1 MSAWVLPDHIADV
14 LPSEAR
20 LIEDLRRELL
30 DSACRHG
37 YELVIPPLVEHI
49 ESLLTGTGEDLELQT
64 FKLVDQLS
72 GRTLGVRADTTQQT
86 ARIDAHLLNR
96 QGTTRLCYCG
106 PVLHTR
112 LPHPNASREPLQFGA
127 ELYGCSD
134 IAADIEIVLLALDA
148 LHTTQT
154 PLESG
159 VVVDLADARIVPA
172 LLAQAPEVRVNVH
185 RLQQALITKNADA
198 LRHEAAA
205 LPAAVRQ
212 SLHRLLDLSGTAEVL
227 EAARQHLP
235 ALPEITQA
243 LDELAA
249 LAAHIASVH
258 PALRVQFDLA
268 DSQGYSYYSG
278 MRFAI
283 YLPGGSDAMVRGGRY
298 DEVGAAFGRMRPA
311 VGFSLDVKTLAQ
323 HVAPRPK
330 RPAIRATWE
339 TSAGW
344 QEAVQALRREGETV
358 AVTLPGQEHAPEE
371 FVCDRVLTRQDG
383 RWLLQAV

>member
-1 MSAWVLPDHIADV
+1 M
-14 LPSEAR
+14 
-20 LIEDLRRELL
+20 IEDLRRELL
-30 DSACRHG
+30 DFACRHG
-37 YELVIPPLVEHI
+37 YELVTPPPEHI

-64 FKLVDQLS
+64 LLLVDQLS

-134 IAADIEIVLLALDA
+134 IAADIEIVLLALTLPGHHPDPA
-148 LHTTQT
+148 RKRRGGG
-154 PLESG
+154 SG
-159 VVVDLADARIVPA
+159 RCPHRAGPAGAGARSPGEI
-172 LLAQAPEVRVNVH
+172 VH

-212 SLHRLLDLSGTAEVL
+212 ALHRLLDLYGTAEVL
-227 EAARQHLP
+227 DAARQHLP

-311 VGFSLDVKTLAQ
+311 VGFSLDVKALAQ

-339 TSAGW
+339 ASAGW
-344 QEAVQALRREGETV
+344 QEAVQGPCDAEGKRWPLPCPARSMRRKN
-358 AVTLPGQEHAPEE
+358 
-371 FVCDRVLTRQDG
+371 FVCDRALTRQDG